1 MEDVHRLHCSP
12 ELPVLWSFRGV
23 VILSYCK
30 FLSRQ
35 HLNVVKYMS
44 AIRYSFLLT
53 LVTVH
58 KSSKAKYTYIGVNCI
73 ALRMLICMLFW
84 LKKRCKYSCGLA
96 WLFMYVILLH
106 RLCLVCHMIYIP
118 LNVFDEYL
126 SQRHCNF
133 INQSFCPPPL
143 LNRIC
148 GIINPRFLLICCKSK
163 TPCF

>member
-35 HLNVVKYMS
+35 RLKVLKYRS
-44 AIRYSFLLT
+44 AIRYGFLLT

-58 KSSKAKYTYIGVNCI
+58 KSLKANTYIGVNCT
-73 ALRMLICMLFW
+73 ALCMLICMLFW
-84 LKKRCKYSCGLA
+84 LEKKIQLQSLKSYCELA
-96 WLFMYVILLH
+96 WLFMYVITLQ
-106 RLCLVCHMIYIP
+106 RLYLVCHVIYIP

-126 SQRHCNF
+126 SQRHCNS
-133 INQSFCPPPL
+133 INPTPHPL
-143 LNRIC
+143 NCLC
-148 GIINPRFLLICCKSK
+148 GIINPRFFNMLKK
-163 TPCF
+163 